1 MDNRPPQ
8 SGFIDNLFLSD
19 NYRTRCCSAAAK
31 GERGMY
37 QDASVM
43 LGESKMDYAAFGQ
56 GKKIFVVLPGLSDG
70 LISVKGKAWMLSL
83 PYKKFLQNYTIYM
96 FSRKDPMPDG
106 YSIREMA
113 RDQAL
118 ALRKLGIEKCCLM
131 GVSQGGMIAQYMAAD
146 SPEFV
151 SKLILAVT
159 APNAA
164 PLLQETVGGWIT
176 LAERGDYA
184 ALLTDTARKMYSE
197 AYYKKNK
204 KIFPLLAKL
213 MKPEGAE
220 RFLINARAILSF
232 DAGKELTKISC
243 PTLILAGSDDRVVGP
258 EAAFALCEG
267 IPGSRLHVYEGLG
280 HGAYE
285 EARDFYD
292 RVLEFCEE

>member
-1 MDNRPPQ
+1 
-8 SGFIDNLFLSD
+8 
-19 NYRTRCCSAAAK
+19 
-31 GERGMY
+31 MY

-43 LGESKMDYAAFGQ
+43 LGESRMDYAAFGQ
-56 GKKIFVVLPGLSDG
+56 GKKILVVLPGLSDG
-70 LISVKGKAWMLSL
+70 LMSVKAKAWMLSL
-83 PYKKFLQNYTIYM
+83 PYKKFLQNYTIFM

-113 RDQAL
+113 RDQTL

-146 SPEFV
+146 SPELV

-159 APNAA
+159 APNAS
-164 PLLQETVGGWIT
+164 PLLRETVGGWIT
-176 LAERGDYA
+176 LVERGDYA

-232 DAGKELTKISC
+232 DIRAELAKISC
-243 PTLILAGSDDRVVGP
+243 PALILAGSDDRVVGS

-267 IPGSRLHVYEGLG
+267 ISGSRLHVYEGLG

-292 RVLEFCEE
+292 RVLEFCEG

>member
-1 MDNRPPQ
+1 
-8 SGFIDNLFLSD
+8 
-19 NYRTRCCSAAAK
+19 
-31 GERGMY
+31 MY

-43 LGESKMDYAAFGQ
+43 LGESRMDYAAFGQ

-70 LISVKGKAWMLSL
+70 LISVRGKAWILSL

-131 GVSQGGMIAQYMAAD
+131 GVSQGGMIAQYMA
-146 SPEFV
+146 
-151 SKLILAVT
+151 LAVT

-164 PLLQETVGGWIT
+164 PLLQETVGCWIA
-176 LAERGDYA
+176 LAERGDYT
-184 ALLTDTARKMYSE
+184 ALLSDTARKMYSE

-204 KIFPLLAKL
+204 KISPLLAKL

-232 DAGKELTKISC
+232 DIREELTKISC
-243 PTLILAGSDDRVVGP
+243 PTLILAGSNDCVVGP
-258 EAAFALCEG
+258 EAASALREG
-267 IPGSRLHVYEGLG
+267 ISGSRLHVYNGLG

>member
-1 MDNRPPQ
+1 
-8 SGFIDNLFLSD
+8 
-19 NYRTRCCSAAAK
+19 
-31 GERGMY
+31 MY

-43 LGESKMDYAAFGQ
+43 LGESRMDYAAFGQ
-56 GKKIFVVLPGLSDG
+56 GKKIFIVLPGLSDG
-70 LISVKGKAWMLSL
+70 LMSVKGKAWMLSL